1 MINVQIEGILD
12 TKYNQFIDD
21 CVTTLFPADAVYDIT
36 IVVGKFIGEPNEHH
50 AGLCTG
56 DDVECVID
64 IATHWICEGEE
75 IEFFPHEIAEAI
87 AHELT
92 HAKQFCRKQINMD
105 NDVWTNSTTVID
117 CSLLE
122 YAETP
127 WEVEAYGFEDI
138 LTDLYWNE

>member
-12 TKYNQFIDD
+12 SKYNQFIDN
-21 CVTTLFPADAVYDIT
+21 CINTLFPVDAAYDIT
-36 IVVGKFIGEPNEHH
+36 LVVDKFVGEPNEHH

-56 DDVECVID
+56 DDVESVID

-75 IEFFPHEIAEAI
+75 IAFFPQEIAEAI

-92 HAKQFCRKQINMD
+92 HAKQFYRKQINMD
-105 NDVWTNSTTVID
+105 NDVWTNSTTTID
-117 CSLLE
+117 CSLLD

-127 WEVEAYGFEDI
+127 WEVEAYGYEDI
-138 LTDLYWNE
+138 LTDLFWEE